1 MVIPLSKHRSRA
13 LSLWIQ
19 AGQILGVTKHAKG
32 GIVGGSAKTGATASS
47 GSSQT
52 VINVGG
58 ITISVNGSGSIVD
71 DIKNAK
77 GEIADTIMQAIA
89 DAVGSTASNRTAEV
103 M

>member
-1 MVIPLSKHRSRA
+1 MAVQLS
-13 LSLWIQ
+13 
-19 AGQILGVTKHAKG
+19 
-32 GIVGGSAKTGATASS
+32 TGATASS

-89 DAVGSTASNRTAEV
+89 DAVGQQQVTGQRRLCDGHIYYW
-103 M
+103 